1 MCSITYEYDGKIYST
16 NNMIC
21 GLGVIFLPPTPIMLV
36 AGVYGG
42 MVVLDDYIIGTVIIE
57 GEGKFRLDIDHE
69 LEQKLNDRVA
79 LICRTAGIES
89 DRRSEY
95 ALWYF
100 LVNREGME
108 FLYRHR
114 D

>member
-1 MCSITYEYDGKIYST
+1 MVTYEYDGETYST
-16 NNMIC
+16 NNMLC

-42 MVVLDDYIIGTVIIE
+42 MVVLDEQIIGTVIIDE
-57 GEGKFRLDIDHE
+57 ELKHYDLDIDHKF
-69 LEQKLNDRVA
+69 EQDLTDRVA
-79 LICRTAGIES
+79 LICRTAGVVADS
-89 DRRSEY
+89 RGEY

-108 FLYRHR
+108 LLNRQWC
-114 D
+114 